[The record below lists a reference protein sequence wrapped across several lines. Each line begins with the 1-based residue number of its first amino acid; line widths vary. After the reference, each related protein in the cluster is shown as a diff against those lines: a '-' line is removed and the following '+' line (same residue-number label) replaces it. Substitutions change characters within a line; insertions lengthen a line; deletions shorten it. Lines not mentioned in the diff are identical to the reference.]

1 MTQYFEYGVKLSDNQ
16 KRSLASAMNSKSPLT
31 LRIKNTNLNGN
42 DELMLTKTQLK
53 KIQKS
58 LNNGTGAD
66 IKISKTQIRKVAKQ
80 GENLFSTLASLGAK
94 VLPFA
99 VKGLTK
105 AVPALATGAVS
116 ALGSLGVDKIFG
128 KGMHIPNEFFPMLPS
143 VASIFTPKQIDIIN
157 KAFQNGNKLVI
168 KPTRKQIDGGFLGAL
183 ASIGVPLAIELVSKM
198 FGSGLQVDKTPPPPP
213 PNPYMNV
220 HLPKSGGQFPMHP
233 PPFYGNWNETIGMG
247 KTKRKGKK
255 KDYKKE
261 KFRRG
266 IVVRKKKSIQRDPNT
281 WKHFVNKPLSNF
293 DLEKWVDDLEIK
305 YFRSMYSRDRLPDQI
320 KKKECGIINLDS
332 IEGQG
337 THWVCYRNTDKLMV
351 EYFDPFGLIMPH
363 EISHYLS
370 KSGKKIVFSQN
381 EIQSRDTVLCG
392 YWCLYYLIE
401 RQKGKSI
408 LDVIH
413 HKDFDHDN
421 SDFIQD
427 YFINHRFLD

>member
-31 LRIKNTNLNGN
+31 LRIKNTNLTGN

-53 KIQKS
+53 RIQKS
-58 LNNGTGAD
+58 LTNGTGAD

-80 GENLFSTLASLGAK
+80 GGNLFSTLASLGAR

-99 VKGLTK
+99 VKGLSK

-116 ALGSLGVDKIFG
+116 ALGSLGIDKIFG
-128 KGMHIPNEFFPMLPS
+128 KGMHIPNEFFPMLS
-143 VASIFTPKQIDIIN
+143 QIASIFTPKQIDMIN

-168 KPTRKQIDGGFLGAL
+168 KPTRKQINGRFLSTL
-183 ASIGVPLAIELVSKM
+183 ASIGIPMAIELVSKI

-213 PNPYMNV
+213 PPPPNPYSNV
-220 HLPKSGGQFPMHP
+220 YLPQSGGKFPLYP

-247 KTKRKGKK
+247 KTKKKGKK
-255 KDYKKE
+255 
-261 KFRRG
+261 FRTG
-266 IVVRKKKSIQRDPNT
+266 IVVGKKQSIQCGPNT

-305 YFRSMYSRDRLPDQI
+305 YFRSIYSRDRLPNQI
-320 KKKECGIINLDS
+320 RKKECGIINLDS
-332 IEGQG
+332 IEGSG
-337 THWVCYRNTDKLMV
+337 THWVCYRNIDPHVV

-370 KSGKKIVFSQN
+370 TSGKKIIFSQD
-381 EIQSRDTVLCG
+381 EIKKSRYCSLRLLVF
-392 YWCLYYLIE
+392 
-401 RQKGKSI
+401 I
-408 LDVIH
+408 L
-413 HKDFDHDN
+413 FD
-421 SDFIQD
+421 
-427 YFINHRFLD
+427 